1 MATKQLW
8 ALDFDGVV
16 CDSCGESALSAWR
29 AAEGLW
35 PDMFTAEDV
44 QSQKDDLMVKMRAVR
59 PVVETGVHHTM
70 TLLGAL
76 PLADTFHSQSL
87 LMHPP
92 VQLPPC
98 ARCLRIPPAPAP
110 APAPNAE

>member
-35 PDMFTAEDV
+35 PDMFAQDAVKT
-44 QSQKDDLMVKMRAVR
+44 QKDDIMEKMRAVR
-59 PVVETGVHHTM
+59 PVVETGAHSSAVANCVPCSADQ
-70 TLLGAL
+70 GA
-76 PLADTFHSQSL
+76 SL
-87 LMHPP
+87 HDKG
-92 VQLPPC
+92 
-98 ARCLRIPPAPAP
+98 
-110 APAPNAE
+110 